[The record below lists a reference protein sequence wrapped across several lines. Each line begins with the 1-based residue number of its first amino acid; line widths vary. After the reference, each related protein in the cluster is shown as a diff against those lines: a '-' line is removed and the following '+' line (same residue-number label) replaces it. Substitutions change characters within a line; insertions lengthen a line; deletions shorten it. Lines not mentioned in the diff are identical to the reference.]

1 MILAGYI
8 LKDGQ
13 VFSNFTAPLS
23 LKDKS
28 LLRRLSTFKPDP
40 KLYDL
45 EPDKCCFSLAGEETT
60 KSRSYFTLRRA
71 KKPLCL
77 SLKMNKEGLLD
88 ELSVLSQN
96 FTLYNNHFMIVF
108 LIQKMS
114 VRFDSIESAGD
125 LGEKGEDLEDSGEI
139 RIKAEVKHVGTER
152 RESIGRSSVESFNS
166 SPEDIGFGHGKSC
179 EGIISVFEENPLE
192 KGKSHMKEG
201 LKIKIV
207 SEPDLDESMVL
218 LGGENE
224 KMLGSVVE
232 EIKSEIIRS
241 FFYRL
246 EKGDVGLFFSQ
257 ILHRNIVQF
266 FIFGDRNIC

>member
-45 EPDKCCFSLAGEETT
+45 EPDKSCFSLAGEETT
-60 KSRSYFTLRRA
+60 KSRSYFTLRRV
-71 KKPLCL
+71 KKPLRL
-77 SLKMNKEGLLD
+77 SLKMSKEGLLD
-88 ELSVLSQN
+88 ELCVLSQN
-96 FTLYNNHFMIVF
+96 FTLYNNHFMVVF

-114 VRFDSIESAGD
+114 VRFASIESAED
-125 LGEKGEDLEDSGEI
+125 LRGEGKGGEDLEEPGEI
-139 RIKAEVKHVGTER
+139 RADVCVRTGGN
-152 RESIGRSSVESFNS
+152 GRSSVESFNS
-166 SPEDIGFGHGKSC
+166 SPEDVGFGNGKPC
-179 EGIISVFEENPLE
+179 EGVISVFEENPLD
-192 KGKSHMKEG
+192 KGKSLNEEG
-201 LKIKIV
+201 LKIRIV
-207 SEPDLDESMVL
+207 AEPDLVESKVL
-218 LGGENE
+218 MGAENE

-257 ILHRNIVQF
+257 ILHRNIVQSLEIGIYF
-266 FIFGDRNIC
+266 DSARL